1 MRQKWAVFEEFSVN
15 LQLKIIYRRM
25 KRKFFAF
32 ILLLTAGLSL
42 SSCLSSDDDVTI
54 EYTHDTAITA
64 FSLGTLTRTYAGVS
78 SKTGKDTTYTAEVT
92 GSNYKFLI
100 DQANRKIYN
109 EDSLPVGTKTSA
121 VLATISSK
129 QSSPIVLQDINKP
142 DSLIYYS
149 SSDSIDFSKPRQVRV
164 YNNDLTAY
172 ATYTITVNVHQ
183 EEQNAF
189 VWHSLTNQQNGNL
202 AALDSLKAVSL
213 GEYIY
218 VFGKTK
224 TDNGECK
231 IYKTRSDN
239 GATWDVVTPHAIT
252 FATDAYKSAI
262 AFDGELYILNNGSV
276 LKSTNGEDWQAVATD
291 ADVKQKI
298 GTSLTQLIGASSKY
312 LFAYT
317 ATGIAVSKDKGT
329 SWDAESL
336 DMDAEYLPTQNLS
349 LITRCVRSTKDA
361 ENLLLI
367 GCRDTAKNDTIA
379 TLWTRTLDYTALD
392 GQWNYVEYVANQKAK
407 LPYLD
412 CLQVAANDS
421 GYVAF
426 GAGKFPDGTT
436 GCKWY
441 KSHNGLAWKV
451 DTTVVAPTGY
461 TLVKP
466 MAFAR
471 DNNNFYWVINNGHVW
486 KGRYNRDGWRKE

>member
-64 FSLGTLTRTYAGVS
+64 FSLGTLTRTYTVS
-78 SKTGKDTTYTAEVT
+78 LATGKDTTYTAEVT

-189 VWHSLTNQQNGNL
+189 VWHTLNEIDKNGKIIPVEVLANL
-202 AALDSLKAVSL
+202 VDLKAVSN

-218 VFGKTK
+218 VFGT
-224 TDNGECK
+224 TTNGECK

-239 GATWDVVTPHAIT
+239 GGTWYDVILHAIT
-252 FATDAYKSAI
+252 FAADAYKSAI

-276 LKSTNGEDWQAVATD
+276 LKSANGEDWETVATD
-291 ADVKQKI
+291 A
-298 GTSLTQLIGASSKY
+298 SLKQLIGASSKY

-317 ATGIAVSKDKGT
+317 AMGIAVSKDKGA
-329 SWDAESL
+329 SWEMESL
-336 DMDAEYLPTQNLS
+336 DTDAAFLPTKNLS
-349 LITRCVRSTKDA
+349 LITRTVRSTKDA
-361 ENLLLI
+361 ENLLFL
-367 GCRDTAKNDTIA
+367 GYRDAAKGDTIA
-379 TLWTRTLDYTALD
+379 TLWTRTLDYAAD
-392 GQWNYVEYVANQKAK
+392 NGQWNYVDYDANQKAK

-426 GAGKFPDGTT
+426 GAGKFPDETT

-441 KSHNGLAWKV
+441 KSHNGLVWTV

-461 TLVKP
+461 TLEKP
-466 MAFAR
+466 MTFAR
-471 DNNNFYWVINNGHVW
+471 DNNHFYWVINNGHVW

>member
-32 ILLLTAGLSL
+32 ILLFTAGLSL

-189 VWHSLTNQQNGNL
+189 VWHSLTDQNANL
-202 AALDSLKAVSL
+202 AGLVDLKAISN

-218 VFGKTK
+218 VFGKTN
-224 TDNGECK
+224 TDECK
-231 IYKTRSDN
+231 IYKTNSND
-239 GATWDVVTPHAIT
+239 GGTWDAVSSNVALEKDT
-252 FATDAYKSAI
+252 YKSVT

-276 LKSTNGEDWQAVATD
+276 LKSANGEDWQVVATD
-291 ADVKQKI
+291 A
-298 GTSLTQLIGASSKY
+298 SLKQLIGASSKY

-317 ATGIAVSKDKGT
+317 ATGIAVSKDKGA
-329 SWDAESL
+329 SWDVESL
-336 DMDAEYLPTQNLS
+336 DMDAAYLPTQNLS
-349 LITRCVRSTKDA
+349 LITRTVRSTKDA

-367 GCRDTAKNDTIA
+367 GCRDAAKEDTIA
-379 TLWTRTLDYTALD
+379 TLWTRTLDYAAVD

-426 GAGKFPDGTT
+426 AAGNFPDKTT

-441 KSHNGLAWKV
+441 KSHNGLAWNV

-461 TLVKP
+461 TLAKP
-466 MAFAR
+466 MAFTR

>member
-183 EEQNAF
+183 EEQDAF
-189 VWHSLTNQQNGNL
+189 VWHSLTNDRIANL
-202 AALDSLKAVSL
+202 ANLVDLKAVSN

-218 VFGKTK
+218 VFGKTN
-224 TDNGECK
+224 TDECK
-231 IYKTRSDN
+231 IYKTNSND
-239 GATWDVVTPHAIT
+239 GGTWDAVPSNVALEN
-252 FATDAYKSAI
+252 DAYKSAI

-276 LKSTNGEDWQAVATD
+276 LKSVNGEDWQTVAT
-291 ADVKQKI
+291 

-329 SWDAESL
+329 SWEMESL
-336 DMDAEYLPTQNLS
+336 DTDATFLPTQNLS
-349 LITRCVRSTKDA
+349 LITRTVRSTKDA
-361 ENLLLI
+361 ENLLFL
-367 GCRDTAKNDTIA
+367 GYRDAAKGDTIA
-379 TLWTRTLDYTALD
+379 TLWTRTLDYAAD
-392 GQWNYVEYVANQKAK
+392 NGQWNYVEYDANQKAK

>member
-1 MRQKWAVFEEFSVN
+1 
-15 LQLKIIYRRM
+15 M

-64 FSLGTLTRTYAGVS
+64 FSLGTLTRTYTVS
-78 SKTGKDTTYTAEVT
+78 LATGKDTTYTAEVT

-189 VWHSLTNQQNGNL
+189 VWHTLNEIDKNGKIIPVEVLANL
-202 AALDSLKAVSL
+202 VDLKAVSN

-218 VFGKTK
+218 VFGT
-224 TDNGECK
+224 TTNGECK

-239 GATWDVVTPHAIT
+239 GATWDDAIPHAIT
-252 FATDAYKSAI
+252 FAADAYKSAI

-276 LKSTNGEDWQAVATD
+276 LKSANGEDWETVATD
-291 ADVKQKI
+291 A
-298 GTSLTQLIGASSKY
+298 SLKQLIGASSKY

-317 ATGIAVSKDKGT
+317 AMGIAVSKDKGA
-329 SWDAESL
+329 SWEMESL
-336 DMDAEYLPTQNLS
+336 DTDAAFLPTKNLS
-349 LITRCVRSTKDA
+349 LITRTVRSTKDA
-361 ENLLLI
+361 ENLLFL
-367 GCRDTAKNDTIA
+367 GYRDAAKGDTIA
-379 TLWTRTLDYTALD
+379 TLWTRTLDYAAD
-392 GQWNYVEYVANQKAK
+392 NGQWNYVDYDANQKAK

-426 GAGKFPDGTT
+426 GAGKFPDETT

-441 KSHNGLAWKV
+441 KSHNGLVWTV

-461 TLVKP
+461 TLEKP
-466 MAFAR
+466 MTFAR
-471 DNNNFYWVINNGHVW
+471 DNNHFYWVINNGHVW

>member
-1 MRQKWAVFEEFSVN
+1 
-15 LQLKIIYRRM
+15 M
-25 KRKFFAF
+25 KRNFFAF

-78 SKTGKDTTYTAEVT
+78 SKTGNDTTYTAEVT

-189 VWHSLTNQQNGNL
+189 VWHSLTKEQNANL
-202 AALDSLKAVSL
+202 AGLVDLKAVSN

-218 VFGKTK
+218 VFGNTA
-224 TDNGECK
+224 NGECK

-239 GATWDVVTPHAIT
+239 GATWDVVPHAIT
-252 FATDAYKSAI
+252 FAADAYKSAI

-276 LKSTNGEDWQAVATD
+276 LKSANGEDWQVVATD
-291 ADVKQKI
+291 ATLK
-298 GTSLTQLIGASSKY
+298 QLIGASSKY

-317 ATGIAVSKDKGT
+317 ATGIAVSKDKGA
-329 SWDAESL
+329 SWEMESL
-336 DMDAEYLPTQNLS
+336 DTDASFLPTQNLS
-349 LITRCVRSTKDA
+349 LITRTVRSTKDA
-361 ENLLLI
+361 ENILFL
-367 GCRDTAKNDTIA
+367 GYRDAAKGDTIA
-379 TLWTRTLDYTALD
+379 TLWTRTLDYAAD
-392 GQWNYVEYVANQKAK
+392 NGQWNYVDYDANQKAK

-426 GAGKFPDGTT
+426 GAGKFPDETI

-441 KSHNGLAWKV
+441 KSHNGLVWTV
-451 DTTVVAPTGY
+451 DTTVVTPTGY
-461 TLVKP
+461 TLEKP
-466 MAFAR
+466 LAFAR

>member
-1 MRQKWAVFEEFSVN
+1 
-15 LQLKIIYRRM
+15 M

-100 DQANRKIYN
+100 DQASRKIYN

-189 VWHSLTNQQNGNL
+189 VWHSLTKEQNANL
-202 AALDSLKAVSL
+202 ANLADLKAVSN

-218 VFGKTK
+218 VFGRTA
-224 TDNGECK
+224 NGECK
-231 IYKTRSDN
+231 IYETNSSD
-239 GATWDVVTPHAIT
+239 GGTWKPLSSNVALEN
-252 FATDAYKSAI
+252 DAYKSAI
-262 AFDGELYILNNGSV
+262 AFDGELYILNNGVV
-276 LKSTNGEDWQAVATD
+276 LKSTNGEDWQEVATD
-291 ADVKQKI
+291 ASINQQI
-298 GTSLTQLIGASSKY
+298 GTSLNQLIGASSKY

-317 ATGIAVSKDKGT
+317 AMGIAVSKDKGV
-329 SWDAESL
+329 SWEAESL
-336 DMDAEYLPTQNLS
+336 DTDAAFLPTQNLS
-349 LITRCVRSTKDA
+349 MITRSVRSTKDA

-367 GCRDTAKNDTIA
+367 GCRNASEKDTIA
-379 TLWTRTLDYTALD
+379 TLWTRTLDYAAFD

-407 LPYLD
+407 LPSLE

-461 TLVKP
+461 TLEKP
-466 MAFAR
+466 MTFAR